1 VLAAVALLALSTGA
15 AVASPPKS
23 KPAAVAPVAPPPPP
37 PAEPL
42 PPPKIYLFRGAMG
55 PIFSTGMDR
64 LSEKLTKAGFSAD
77 VYEFT
82 ICRWIGD
89 RAITS
94 YKESPAPI
102 VLIGHSMGGLCSIV
116 ISEMAAKE
124 NIPISLVI
132 AIDPAHATGDVPL
145 NVERFINIFLSDSVL
160 GGGDVV
166 AVPGFRGH
174 YASYDLKENA
184 RVSHINI
191 EKSDDIHRQIVEM
204 VTQLPR
210 IPPQTQADA
219 VPLRYLV
226 PGDTLYAARRFRAKV
241 IEATQA
247 SHDALLEQPVDGLST
262 ADRLRVA
269 AHVCTIAGAASLA
282 EHCEARLAADAG
294 RDASSSP
301 ALPAML
307 QFAAA
312 LTTDPRRG
320 DRAALEPLRRAGL
333 ADPAIVA
340 LAQLVA
346 FVSYQLRVVAG
357 LRAMR
362 ASRDEAAS

>member
-1 VLAAVALLALSTGA
+1 MLDPRRIFVLAAVALLALSTGA

-166 AVPGFRGH
+166 AVPGYRGH
-174 YASYDLKENA
+174 YASYDLKENS

-226 PGDTLYAARRFRAKV
+226 PGDTLVELWDSGVRVPVRRGDTMESIAAAN
-241 IEATQA
+241 
-247 SHDALLEQPVDGLST
+247 
-262 ADRLRVA
+262 RVPLWS
-269 AHVCTIAGAASLA
+269 IAQSNSLA
-282 EHCEARLAADAG
+282 ENAQLTPGQSIIVPRHLTPPEPTAAMAAPPPAPAG
-294 RDASSSP
+294 RK
-301 ALPAML
+301 
-307 QFAAA
+307 
-312 LTTDPRRG
+312 
-320 DRAALEPLRRAGL
+320 
-333 ADPAIVA
+333 
-340 LAQLVA
+340 
-346 FVSYQLRVVAG
+346 
-357 LRAMR
+357 
-362 ASRDEAAS
+362 

>member
-1 VLAAVALLALSTGA
+1 MLAAVALLALSTGLA
-15 AVASPPKS
+15 AGSPAKS
-23 KPAAVAPVAPPPPP
+23 KRQAVTATAPPPAPF
-37 PAEPL
+37 EPL

-64 LSEKLTKAGFSAD
+64 LEEKLTKAGFSAN

-89 RAITS
+89 RAIAS

-102 VLIGHSMGGLCSIV
+102 VLIGHSMGGLCSVV

-166 AVPGFRGH
+166 AVPGYRGH
-174 YASYDLKENA
+174 YASYDLKENS

-210 IPPQTQADA
+210 IPVQSQADA

-226 PGDTLYAARRFRAKV
+226 PADTLVELWDSGVRVPVRAGDTMASIAAAN
-241 IEATQA
+241 
-247 SHDALLEQPVDGLST
+247 
-262 ADRLRVA
+262 RVPLWTLA
-269 AHVCTIAGAASLA
+269 QSNSLA
-282 EHCEARLAADAG
+282 ENAPLTPGQSIIVPRHLTPPD
-294 RDASSSP
+294 
-301 ALPAML
+301 
-307 QFAAA
+307 AAA
-312 LTTDPRRG
+312 AAMAMPAPPPAAKRR
-320 DRAALEPLRRAGL
+320 
-333 ADPAIVA
+333 
-340 LAQLVA
+340 
-346 FVSYQLRVVAG
+346 
-357 LRAMR
+357 
-362 ASRDEAAS
+362 

>member
-1 VLAAVALLALSTGA
+1 MVLAAIALLAFSTGMA
-15 AVASPPKS
+15 AGSPAKT
-23 KPAAVAPVAPPPPP
+23 KPAAVAPAAAPPP

-64 LSEKLTKAGFSAD
+64 LSEKLTQAGFSAD

-89 RAITS
+89 RAIAS
-94 YKESPAPI
+94 YKETPAPI
-102 VLIGHSMGGLCSIV
+102 VLIGHSMGGLCSVI

-132 AIDPAHATGDVPL
+132 TIDPAHATDDVPL

-160 GGGDVV
+160 GGGNVV

-174 YASYDLKENA
+174 YASYDLKENS

-191 EKSDDIHRQIVEM
+191 EKSDDIHRQILEM

-210 IPPQTQADA
+210 IPPQTEADA

-226 PGDTLYAARRFRAKV
+226 PGDTLVELWDSGVR
-241 IEATQA
+241 
-247 SHDALLEQPVDGLST
+247 LPV
-262 ADRLRVA
+262 
-269 AHVCTIAGAASLA
+269 
-282 EHCEARLAADAG
+282 
-294 RDASSSP
+294 
-301 ALPAML
+301 
-307 QFAAA
+307 
-312 LTTDPRRG
+312 RRG
-320 DRAALEPLRRAGL
+320 DTMESIAAANRVPLWS
-333 ADPAIVA
+333 
-340 LAQLVA
+340 LAQSNSLPENAPLTPGQSIIVPRHLTPPDA
-346 FVSYQLRVVAG
+346 AA
-357 LRAMR
+357 AM
-362 ASRDEAAS
+362 AVPPPAPSRRK

>member
-1 VLAAVALLALSTGA
+1 MLAAVALLALSTGA
-15 AVASPPKS
+15 AVASPAKS
-23 KPAAVAPVAPPPPP
+23 KAKATAAVPAAPPPPP
-37 PAEPL
+37 FEPL

-166 AVPGFRGH
+166 AVPGYRGH
-174 YASYDLKENA
+174 YASYDLKENS

-210 IPPQTQADA
+210 IPAQPHADA

-226 PGDTLYAARRFRAKV
+226 PANSLVELWDSGMRVPVRRGDTMESIAAAN
-241 IEATQA
+241 
-247 SHDALLEQPVDGLST
+247 
-262 ADRLRVA
+262 RVPLWS
-269 AHVCTIAGAASLA
+269 IAQSNSLA
-282 EHCEARLAADAG
+282 ENAQLTPGQSIVVPRHLTPPEPTAAMAAPPPAPAG
-294 RDASSSP
+294 RK
-301 ALPAML
+301 
-307 QFAAA
+307 
-312 LTTDPRRG
+312 
-320 DRAALEPLRRAGL
+320 
-333 ADPAIVA
+333 
-340 LAQLVA
+340 
-346 FVSYQLRVVAG
+346 
-357 LRAMR
+357 
-362 ASRDEAAS
+362 

>member
-1 VLAAVALLALSTGA
+1 MIDLRRLLVLAAVALLAFGTGTA
-15 AVASPPKS
+15 AATPAKS
-23 KPAAVAPVAPPPPP
+23 KTNAAAPAAPPPF
-37 PAEPL
+37 EPL

-64 LSEKLTKAGFSAD
+64 LEEKLTKAGFSAN

-89 RAITS
+89 RAISS

-174 YASYDLKENA
+174 YASYDLKENS

-226 PGDTLYAARRFRAKV
+226 PADTLVELWDSGVRV
-241 IEATQA
+241 
-247 SHDALLEQPVDGLST
+247 PV
-262 ADRLRVA
+262 
-269 AHVCTIAGAASLA
+269 
-282 EHCEARLAADAG
+282 
-294 RDASSSP
+294 
-301 ALPAML
+301 
-307 QFAAA
+307 
-312 LTTDPRRG
+312 RRG
-320 DRAALEPLRRAGL
+320 DTMESIAAANRVPLWT
-333 ADPAIVA
+333 
-340 LAQLVA
+340 LAQSNSLPENA
-346 FVSYQLRVVAG
+346 QLTPGQSIIVPRHLTPPEPAA
-357 LRAMR
+357 AMAVPPPAVGGR
-362 ASRDEAAS
+362 K

>member
-1 VLAAVALLALSTGA
+1 MKPRGRPLPPVVGLMTDLRRLFALAAITLLAFGTGTA
-15 AVASPPKS
+15 AAAPAKS
-23 KPAAVAPVAPPPPP
+23 KTNAAAPAAPPPPP
-37 PAEPL
+37 PFEPL
-42 PPPKIYLFRGAMG
+42 SPPKIYLFRGAMG

-64 LSEKLTKAGFSAD
+64 LEEKLTKAGFSAN

-89 RAITS
+89 RAISS

-102 VLIGHSMGGLCSIV
+102 VLIGHSMGGLCSII

-124 NIPISLVI
+124 NVPISLVI

-174 YASYDLKENA
+174 YASYDLKQNA

-226 PGDTLYAARRFRAKV
+226 PADTLVELWDSGVRVPVRRGDTLES
-241 IEATQA
+241 I
-247 SHDALLEQPVDGLST
+247 
-262 ADRLRVA
+262 
-269 AHVCTIAGAASLA
+269 
-282 EHCEARLAADAG
+282 
-294 RDASSSP
+294 
-301 ALPAML
+301 
-307 QFAAA
+307 AAA
-312 LTTDPRRG
+312 NRV
-320 DRAALEPLRRAGL
+320 PLWT
-333 ADPAIVA
+333 
-340 LAQLVA
+340 LAQSNSLPENAQLTPGQTIIVPRHLTPPEPAAAMATPQVA
-346 FVSYQLRVVAG
+346 PAT
-357 LRAMR
+357 
-362 ASRDEAAS
+362 SRK

>member
-1 VLAAVALLALSTGA
+1 MLAAVALLALSTGA

-37 PAEPL
+37 LAEPL

-166 AVPGFRGH
+166 AVPGYRGH
-174 YASYDLKENA
+174 YASYDLKENS

-210 IPPQTQADA
+210 IPAQPNADA

-226 PGDTLYAARRFRAKV
+226 PANSLVELWDSGMRVPVRRGDTMESIAAAN
-241 IEATQA
+241 
-247 SHDALLEQPVDGLST
+247 
-262 ADRLRVA
+262 RVPLWS
-269 AHVCTIAGAASLA
+269 IAQSNSLA
-282 EHCEARLAADAG
+282 ENAQLTPGQSIVVPRHLTPPEPTAAMAAPAG
-294 RDASSSP
+294 RK
-301 ALPAML
+301 
-307 QFAAA
+307 
-312 LTTDPRRG
+312 
-320 DRAALEPLRRAGL
+320 
-333 ADPAIVA
+333 
-340 LAQLVA
+340 
-346 FVSYQLRVVAG
+346 
-357 LRAMR
+357 
-362 ASRDEAAS
+362 

>member
-1 VLAAVALLALSTGA
+1 MVGLQDLMIDPRRVVLLAALALLALNPGLA
-15 AVASPPKS
+15 AASPAKS
-23 KPAAVAPVAPPPPP
+23 KPAAIPSVAPPPP

-64 LSEKLTKAGFSAD
+64 LSEKLTAAGFSAD

-82 ICRWIGD
+82 ICRLIGN
-89 RAITS
+89 RAIAS

-102 VLIGHSMGGLCSIV
+102 VLMGHSMGGLCSVI

-132 AIDPAHATGDVPL
+132 TIDPAHATDDVPL

-160 GGGDVV
+160 GGGNVV

-174 YASYDLKENA
+174 YASYDLKENS

-210 IPPQTQADA
+210 IRAAQTEADA
-219 VPLRYLV
+219 VPLRYVVPADTLV
-226 PGDTLYAARRFRAKV
+226 ELWDSGVRMPVRRGDTMESIAAAN
-241 IEATQA
+241 
-247 SHDALLEQPVDGLST
+247 
-262 ADRLRVA
+262 RVPLW
-269 AHVCTIAGAASLA
+269 SLA
-282 EHCEARLAADAG
+282 QSNSLPENATLTPGQSIIVPRHLTPPDA
-294 RDASSSP
+294 
-301 ALPAML
+301 
-307 QFAAA
+307 AAA
-312 LTTDPRRG
+312 LVVPPPAAPSRRK
-320 DRAALEPLRRAGL
+320 
-333 ADPAIVA
+333 
-340 LAQLVA
+340 
-346 FVSYQLRVVAG
+346 
-357 LRAMR
+357 
-362 ASRDEAAS
+362 

>member
-1 VLAAVALLALSTGA
+1 MIDPRRLVVLAAVALLALNPGLA
-15 AVASPPKS
+15 AASPAKS
-23 KPAAVAPVAPPPPP
+23 KPAAIPSVAPPPAP

-89 RAITS
+89 RAISS

-102 VLIGHSMGGLCSIV
+102 VLIGHSMGGLCSVI

-132 AIDPAHATGDVPL
+132 TIDPAHATDDVPL

-160 GGGDVV
+160 GGGNVV

-174 YASYDLKENA
+174 YASYDLKENS

-191 EKSDDIHRQIVEM
+191 EKSDDIHRQIVDM

-210 IPPQTQADA
+210 IQAQTQADA

-226 PGDTLYAARRFRAKV
+226 PGDTLVELWDSGVR
-241 IEATQA
+241 
-247 SHDALLEQPVDGLST
+247 LPV
-262 ADRLRVA
+262 
-269 AHVCTIAGAASLA
+269 
-282 EHCEARLAADAG
+282 
-294 RDASSSP
+294 
-301 ALPAML
+301 
-307 QFAAA
+307 
-312 LTTDPRRG
+312 RRG
-320 DRAALEPLRRAGL
+320 DTMESIAATHRVPLWT
-333 ADPAIVA
+333 
-340 LAQLVA
+340 LAQSNSLPENATLTPGQSIIVPRHLTPPDA
-346 FVSYQLRVVAG
+346 AA
-357 LRAMR
+357 AM
-362 ASRDEAAS
+362 AVPPPAAPSGRK

>member
-1 VLAAVALLALSTGA
+1 MIDLRRLVALAAVALLALGPGVA
-15 AVASPPKS
+15 AASPAKS
-23 KPAAVAPVAPPPPP
+23 KPTAAVPAAPPPPP
-37 PAEPL
+37 FEPL
-42 PPPKIYLFRGAMG
+42 APPKIYLFRGAMG

-64 LSEKLTKAGFSAD
+64 LEEKLTKAGFSAN

-82 ICRWIGD
+82 ICRFIGD
-89 RAITS
+89 RAIAS

-102 VLIGHSMGGLCSIV
+102 VLIGHSMGGLCSII

-174 YASYDLKENA
+174 YASYDLKQNA

-204 VTQLPR
+204 VTKLPR

-226 PGDTLYAARRFRAKV
+226 PADTLVELWDSGVRVPVRKGDTMESIAAAN
-241 IEATQA
+241 
-247 SHDALLEQPVDGLST
+247 
-262 ADRLRVA
+262 RVPLWTLA
-269 AHVCTIAGAASLA
+269 QSNSLA
-282 EHCEARLAADAG
+282 ENAPLTPGQTLIVPRHLTPPE
-294 RDASSSP
+294 P
-301 ALPAML
+301 
-307 QFAAA
+307 AAA
-312 LTTDPRRG
+312 MATPPSGRK
-320 DRAALEPLRRAGL
+320 
-333 ADPAIVA
+333 
-340 LAQLVA
+340 
-346 FVSYQLRVVAG
+346 
-357 LRAMR
+357 
-362 ASRDEAAS
+362 

>member
-1 VLAAVALLALSTGA
+1 MIHSRRLLALAAILLLALSSGMA
-15 AVASPPKS
+15 AASPPKS
-23 KPAAVAPVAPPPPP
+23 KTNATAPAAPPPF
-37 PAEPL
+37 EPL

-64 LSEKLTKAGFSAD
+64 LEEKLTKAGFSAN

-89 RAITS
+89 RAISS

-102 VLIGHSMGGLCSIV
+102 VLMGHSMGGLCSIV

-132 AIDPAHATGDVPL
+132 AIDPAQATGDVPL

-174 YASYDLKENA
+174 YASYDLKRNA
-184 RVSHINI
+184 RVTHINI

-226 PGDTLYAARRFRAKV
+226 PADTLVELWDSGVRV
-241 IEATQA
+241 
-247 SHDALLEQPVDGLST
+247 PV
-262 ADRLRVA
+262 
-269 AHVCTIAGAASLA
+269 
-282 EHCEARLAADAG
+282 
-294 RDASSSP
+294 
-301 ALPAML
+301 
-307 QFAAA
+307 
-312 LTTDPRRG
+312 RRG
-320 DRAALEPLRRAGL
+320 DTMESIAAANRVPLWT
-333 ADPAIVA
+333 
-340 LAQLVA
+340 LAQSNSLPENA
-346 FVSYQLRVVAG
+346 QLTPGQTIIVPRHLTPPEPPAAMAVPSPAPATAG
-357 LRAMR
+357 RK
-362 ASRDEAAS
+362 

>member
-1 VLAAVALLALSTGA
+1 MIHSRRLLALAAVVLLALSSGMA
-15 AVASPPKS
+15 AATPPKS
-23 KPAAVAPVAPPPPP
+23 KTNATAPAAPPPPP
-37 PAEPL
+37 PFEPL

-64 LSEKLTKAGFSAD
+64 LEEKLTKAGFSAN

-89 RAITS
+89 RAISS

-102 VLIGHSMGGLCSIV
+102 VLMGHSMGGLCSIV

-132 AIDPAHATGDVPL
+132 AIDPAQATGDVPL

-174 YASYDLKENA
+174 YASYDLKRNA
-184 RVSHINI
+184 RVTHINI

-226 PGDTLYAARRFRAKV
+226 PADTLVELWDSGVRVPVRRGDTMESIAAANRVPLWTLAQSNSLPENAQLTPGQTIIVPRHLTPPEPAAAMATPPASPAARR
-241 IEATQA
+241 
-247 SHDALLEQPVDGLST
+247 
-262 ADRLRVA
+262 
-269 AHVCTIAGAASLA
+269 
-282 EHCEARLAADAG
+282 
-294 RDASSSP
+294 
-301 ALPAML
+301 
-307 QFAAA
+307 
-312 LTTDPRRG
+312 
-320 DRAALEPLRRAGL
+320 
-333 ADPAIVA
+333 
-340 LAQLVA
+340 
-346 FVSYQLRVVAG
+346 
-357 LRAMR
+357 
-362 ASRDEAAS
+362 

>member
-1 VLAAVALLALSTGA
+1 MLAAFALLALNPVMA
-15 AVASPPKS
+15 AASPAKS
-23 KPAAVAPVAPPPPP
+23 KPAAAAAVPVAPPPAPF
-37 PAEPL
+37 EPL

-82 ICRWIGD
+82 ICRFIGN
-89 RAITS
+89 RAIAS

-116 ISEMAAKE
+116 ISEMAAEE
-124 NIPISLVI
+124 NVPISLVI

-160 GGGDVV
+160 GGGNVV
-166 AVPGFRGH
+166 AVPGYRGH
-174 YASYDLKENA
+174 YASYDLKENS

-226 PGDTLYAARRFRAKV
+226 PGDTLVELWDSGVRVPVRRGDTMESIAAAN
-241 IEATQA
+241 
-247 SHDALLEQPVDGLST
+247 
-262 ADRLRVA
+262 RVPLWTLA
-269 AHVCTIAGAASLA
+269 QSNSLA
-282 EHCEARLAADAG
+282 ENAQLTPGQTIIVPRHLTPPPPAAAMAMPPPPAG
-294 RDASSSP
+294 RK
-301 ALPAML
+301 
-307 QFAAA
+307 
-312 LTTDPRRG
+312 
-320 DRAALEPLRRAGL
+320 
-333 ADPAIVA
+333 
-340 LAQLVA
+340 
-346 FVSYQLRVVAG
+346 
-357 LRAMR
+357 
-362 ASRDEAAS
+362 

>member
-1 VLAAVALLALSTGA
+1 MAGLQDLMIDPRRLVVLAAVALLALNPGLA
-15 AVASPPKS
+15 AASPAKPKL
-23 KPAAVAPVAPPPPP
+23 AAAPTVAPPPPP

-77 VYEFT
+77 VNEFT

-89 RAITS
+89 RAISS

-102 VLIGHSMGGLCSIV
+102 VLIGHSMGGLCSVI

-132 AIDPAHATGDVPL
+132 TIDPAHATDDVPL

-160 GGGDVV
+160 GGGNVV

-174 YASYDLKENA
+174 YASYDLKENS

-191 EKSDDIHRQIVEM
+191 EKSDDIHRQIVDM

-210 IPPQTQADA
+210 IQAQSQGDA

-226 PGDTLYAARRFRAKV
+226 PADTLVELWDSGVR
-241 IEATQA
+241 
-247 SHDALLEQPVDGLST
+247 LPV
-262 ADRLRVA
+262 
-269 AHVCTIAGAASLA
+269 
-282 EHCEARLAADAG
+282 
-294 RDASSSP
+294 
-301 ALPAML
+301 
-307 QFAAA
+307 
-312 LTTDPRRG
+312 RRG
-320 DRAALEPLRRAGL
+320 DTMESIAAAHRVPLWT
-333 ADPAIVA
+333 
-340 LAQLVA
+340 LAQSNSLPENATLTPGQSIIVPRHLTPPDA
-346 FVSYQLRVVAG
+346 AAAMAVPPSPPAG
-357 LRAMR
+357 RK
-362 ASRDEAAS
+362 

>member
-1 VLAAVALLALSTGA
+1 MLAAVALLALSTGA

-166 AVPGFRGH
+166 AVPGYRGH
-174 YASYDLKENA
+174 YASYDLKENS

-210 IPPQTQADA
+210 IPAQPNADA

-226 PGDTLYAARRFRAKV
+226 PANSLVELWDSGMRVPVRRGDTMESIAAAN
-241 IEATQA
+241 
-247 SHDALLEQPVDGLST
+247 
-262 ADRLRVA
+262 RVPLWS
-269 AHVCTIAGAASLA
+269 IAQSNSLA
-282 EHCEARLAADAG
+282 ENAQLTPGQSIVVPRHLTPPEPTAAMAAPPPAPAG
-294 RDASSSP
+294 RK
-301 ALPAML
+301 
-307 QFAAA
+307 
-312 LTTDPRRG
+312 
-320 DRAALEPLRRAGL
+320 
-333 ADPAIVA
+333 
-340 LAQLVA
+340 
-346 FVSYQLRVVAG
+346 
-357 LRAMR
+357 
-362 ASRDEAAS
+362 

>member
-1 VLAAVALLALSTGA
+1 MLAAVALLALSTGA

-226 PGDTLYAARRFRAKV
+226 PGDTLVELWDSGVRVPVRRGDTMESIAAAN
-241 IEATQA
+241 
-247 SHDALLEQPVDGLST
+247 
-262 ADRLRVA
+262 RVPLWTLA
-269 AHVCTIAGAASLA
+269 QSNSLA
-282 EHCEARLAADAG
+282 ENAQLTPGQTVIVPRHLTPPE
-294 RDASSSP
+294 P
-301 ALPAML
+301 
-307 QFAAA
+307 AAA
-312 LTTDPRRG
+312 M
-320 DRAALEPLRRAGL
+320 AAPPPGRK
-333 ADPAIVA
+333 
-340 LAQLVA
+340 
-346 FVSYQLRVVAG
+346 
-357 LRAMR
+357 
-362 ASRDEAAS
+362 

>member
-1 VLAAVALLALSTGA
+1 MLAALALLALNPVA
-15 AVASPPKS
+15 AAASPAKS
-23 KPAAVAPVAPPPPP
+23 KPAAVPAVPVAPPAAPF
-37 PAEPL
+37 EPL

-82 ICRWIGD
+82 ICRLIGN
-89 RAITS
+89 RAIAS

-124 NIPISLVI
+124 NIPISLVV

-145 NVERFINIFLSDSVL
+145 NVERFINIFMSDSVL

-166 AVPGFRGH
+166 AVPGYRGH

-191 EKSDDIHRQIVEM
+191 EKSDDIHRQIIEM

-226 PGDTLYAARRFRAKV
+226 PGDTLVELWDSGVRVPVRRGDTLESIAAAN
-241 IEATQA
+241 
-247 SHDALLEQPVDGLST
+247 
-262 ADRLRVA
+262 RVPLWTLA
-269 AHVCTIAGAASLA
+269 QSNSLA
-282 EHCEARLAADAG
+282 ENAQLTPGQTIIVPRHLTPPE
-294 RDASSSP
+294 P
-301 ALPAML
+301 
-307 QFAAA
+307 AAA
-312 LTTDPRRG
+312 MAAPPGRR
-320 DRAALEPLRRAGL
+320 
-333 ADPAIVA
+333 
-340 LAQLVA
+340 
-346 FVSYQLRVVAG
+346 
-357 LRAMR
+357 
-362 ASRDEAAS
+362 